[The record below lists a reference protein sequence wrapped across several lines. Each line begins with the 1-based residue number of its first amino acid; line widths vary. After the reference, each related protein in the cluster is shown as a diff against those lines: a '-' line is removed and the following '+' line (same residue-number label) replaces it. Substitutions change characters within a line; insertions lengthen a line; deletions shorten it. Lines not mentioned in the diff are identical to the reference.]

1 MSSGNT
7 ETRERILAATWR
19 LMEERRGKGVRLED
33 VARAAGISRQAVY
46 LHFGS
51 RTDLLVATARYADH
65 TRGLRERLQPYLT
78 ASTGPEA
85 LEHFIIFWGNYLPE
99 IHGLARALL
108 DARATDEAAA
118 AAWDD
123 RMADVRRGCQRII
136 DALARDSQLAPG
148 WEVTPAV
155 DLLWSFLAVPVWE
168 DLTFGCGWSTEQYI
182 RWMLTTVR
190 RAFVLETVS
199 GTEETH

>member
-1 MSSGNT
+1 MSSGSG

-51 RTDLLVATARYADH
+51 RTDLLVATARYADR

-78 ASTGPEA
+78 APSGVEA
-85 LEHFIIFWGNYLPE
+85 LERFIDFWGGYLPE

-123 RMADVRRGCQRII
+123 RMADVRRGCQRIV
-136 DALARDSQLAPG
+136 DGLARDGQLAPG
-148 WEVTPAV
+148 WEITPAV
-155 DLLWSFLAVPVWE
+155 DLLWAFFSIPVWE
-168 DLTFGCGWSTEQYI
+168 DLTFACGWTTEQYI
-182 RWMLTTVR
+182 RWMQITLRRTFVR
-190 RAFVLETVS
+190 EVPPRAEAAR
-199 GTEETH
+199 

>member
-1 MSSGNT
+1 MSRGGT

-46 LHFGS
+46 LHFAS
-51 RTDLLVATARYADH
+51 RTDLLVATARYADQ
-65 TRGLRERLQPYLT
+65 TRGLQERLQPYL
-78 ASTGPEA
+78 AAPTG
-85 LEHFIIFWGNYLPE
+85 LETLEQFVIFWGHYLPE

-123 RMADVRRGCQRII
+123 RMADVRTG
-136 DALARDSQLAPG
+136 
-148 WEVTPAV
+148 
-155 DLLWSFLAVPVWE
+155 
-168 DLTFGCGWSTEQYI
+168 
-182 RWMLTTVR
+182 
-190 RAFVLETVS
+190 
-199 GTEETH
+199 